1 MIWYFLTQ
9 EFIND
14 VQNHEPL
21 YNGYHET
28 NDPIFVT
35 CKELNLTKGVPEFKD
50 EIDETDSRWKKLNG
64 ELENRLINCNDILK
78 RLSDCTEKMRPMESL
93 LDEIKDLM
101 KAPTRF
107 GGDVG
112 KGKDVKEKIKVA
124 CC

>member
-1 MIWYFLTQ
+1 MQ

-14 VQNHEPL
+14 VKNHEPL
-21 YNGYHET
+21 YNDYHET

-35 CKELNLTKGVPEFKD
+35 CKEINLTKGVPEFKD

-64 ELENRLINCNDILK
+64 ELENRLTNCNDILK
-78 RLSDCTEKMRPMESL
+78 RLSDCSEKMRPMESL

-107 GGDVG
+107 GDDVG
-112 KGKDVKEKIKVA
+112 KGKDVKDKIKVA
-124 CC
+124 CY